1 MNIVLLAAGY
11 GTRIRSIFPN
21 IPKALIEVSGKPIL
35 GHLVD
40 NVLRLKSITKII
52 IVTNNLYFNLI
63 TQFVKSQ
70 DWDQPIQ
77 IINDGSSNPEK
88 RLGAIGDLALSLN
101 QINITKDLLVLATDK
116 LLEFDLRPAIELS
129 KIKQAPVNLCM
140 EVVDHKSIAGKHGC
154 ILLNKKNRIID
165 FAEKPYSPK
174 SLIASLAVSILTS
187 TVLDEIPIYL
197 ESGGKIDAPGYFMSW
212 LSKRTAVYGYIVP
225 GKVYDVGT
233 PETFDEAVKSFRPI
247 NNQ

>member
-35 GHLVD
+35 GHLLD
-40 NVLRLKSITKII
+40 NVLRLESITNVI

-63 TQFVKSQ
+63 TQFVESQ

-101 QINITKDLLVLATDK
+101 QINKTKDLLVLATDK
-116 LLEFDLRPAIELS
+116 LLEFDLQPAIELS
-129 KIKQAPVNLCM
+129 KIKQAPVNLC
-140 EVVDHKSIAGKHGC
+140 VKVADHKNIAGKHGC
-154 ILLNKKNRIID
+154 ILLNEKNRILRNMGRGFYTND
-165 FAEKPYSPK
+165 
-174 SLIASLAVSILTS
+174 TNS
-187 TVLDEIPIYL
+187 TTRI
-197 ESGGKIDAPGYFMSW
+197 K
-212 LSKRTAVYGYIVP
+212 
-225 GKVYDVGT
+225 
-233 PETFDEAVKSFRPI
+233 
-247 NNQ
+247 